1 MAVVLTIANGLQVQA
16 QAAVSKVTLARRP
29 SRFFVSAMLAGAYV
43 GIGVLLMLATAG
55 PLLAAGSPWT
65 PLVQGAV
72 FGIALVLVIFAGSEL
87 ATSAMM
93 ILTQGAMLRR
103 VPVRDAV
110 ATLLLALAGNLV
122 GAVTLA
128 ALVSGA
134 GTISPTNGAG
144 TMLAYLI
151 EHKTVES
158 NAQLLFRGIL
168 CNVLVCL
175 AIWAVGRM
183 SQEIAKIA
191 IVAWC
196 LFAFVSMG
204 FEHVIANMT
213 TFSLAIMQGVDGATV
228 ASMARN
234 LLWVGLGNTVGGAL
248 FVGAAYVWAAK
259 PTRRQHPWH
268 LTPGDEDAA
277 ARETVRERTE
287 LEASVRRDEAEA
299 VAPESGR

>member
-1 MAVVLTIANGLQVQA
+1 MLTIANGLQVQA
-16 QAAVSKVTLARRP
+16 QAAVSKVALARRP

-65 PLVQGAV
+65 PLVQGMV

-93 ILTQGAMLRR
+93 ILTQGALLGR

-110 ATLLLALAGNLV
+110 ATLLLALGGNLV

-158 NAQLLFRGIL
+158 NGQLFFRGVL

-175 AIWAVGRM
+175 AIWSVGRM

-191 IVAWC
+191 VVAWC

-213 TFSLAIMQGVDGATV
+213 TFSLAIMQGVDGATIG
-228 ASMARN
+228 SMARN
-234 LLWVGLGNTVGGAL
+234 LLWVGLGNTLGGAL
-248 FVGAAYVWAAK
+248 FVGAAYVWTAK
-259 PTRRQHPWH
+259 PTRRRHAWH

-277 ARETVRERTE
+277 ARETVRERAE
-287 LEASVRRDEAEA
+287 LEASVRRDEAEG